1 MTTNS
6 WPDSLFL
13 NMDIRLK
20 VAKLRWPSSV
30 RREPGIIVDDASEL
44 VALWR
49 LGSSNLPLSASDDI
63 LPKYII
69 AHFLSKSRGFWRRG
83 R

>member
-1 MTTNS
+1 LTAYA

-13 NMDIRLK
+13 NMDIRLE

-44 VALWR
+44 VAL
-49 LGSSNLPLSASDDI
+49 
-63 LPKYII
+63 
-69 AHFLSKSRGFWRRG
+69 
-83 R
+83 

>member
-6 WPDSLFL
+6 WPDTLFL

-49 LGSSNLPLSASDDI
+49 LGSSNLPLSASDNI
-63 LPKYII
+63 RRKYP
-69 AHFLSKSRGFWRRG
+69 
-83 R
+83 

>member
-1 MTTNS
+1 MTTDA

-30 RREPGIIVDDASEL
+30 RREPGICCHDASKL
-44 VALWR
+44 VAL
-49 LGSSNLPLSASDDI
+49 
-63 LPKYII
+63 
-69 AHFLSKSRGFWRRG
+69 
-83 R
+83 